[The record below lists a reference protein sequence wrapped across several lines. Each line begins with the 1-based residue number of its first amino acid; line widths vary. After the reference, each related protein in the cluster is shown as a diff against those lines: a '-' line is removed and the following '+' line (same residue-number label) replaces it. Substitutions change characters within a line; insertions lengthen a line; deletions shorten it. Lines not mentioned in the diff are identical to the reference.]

1 MFKRLAAVF
10 FFLISSV
17 AVAQEA
23 VVTLEEPVKGG
34 IASGITNIRGW
45 AVADAGVDRIELFIN
60 GQFYSEIPY
69 GGKRRDV
76 ESAFPS
82 ILNSINSG
90 FGQTY
95 NYNAL
100 GTGQHTFTV
109 RAYMND
115 GQLVEDSAEF
125 TVAALPEPFYPD
137 SAKPDFSRAAVSI
150 DKTTGKVSISDVS
163 MDSGELVDLELSWST
178 PTQGYAITS
187 ASEMPPGETVT
198 ESEYNDLN
206 STANVFTAPARIVGN
221 LSSLTDEDWFELSTD
236 RNNRMIDVTFSSLPN
251 NSPGN
256 QGRWQVEWYGKQCPD
271 KEGVTLSRR
280 NLAISD
286 EGFTYS
292 VPACELGVYR
302 VAIRVPQNYS
312 YFHDSGEYSLQ
323 ISLSDWP

>member
-1 MFKRLAAVF
+1 MFKRLAAAF

-187 ASEMPPGETVT
+187 ASEIP
-198 ESEYNDLN
+198 L
-206 STANVFTAPARIVGN
+206 PAECSAN
-221 LSSLTDEDWFELSTD
+221 LSGELDTALFTFTSNSSVVSINGVIQQGSTFGLNLTNGSSEDVSL
-236 RNNRMIDVTFSSLPN
+236 
-251 NSPGN
+251 
-256 QGRWQVEWYGKQCPD
+256 
-271 KEGVTLSRR
+271 VTLTI
-280 NLAISD
+280 NDSD
-286 EGFTYS
+286 GVKASAQGSDFSDGGFI
-292 VPACELGVYR
+292 PAG
-302 VAIRVPQNYS
+302 ATN
-312 YFHDSGEYSLQ
+312 
-323 ISLSDWP
+323 SLSYTVNFLGATGILTADYLLAYEGKCFTLSFQFYDTSSPPF